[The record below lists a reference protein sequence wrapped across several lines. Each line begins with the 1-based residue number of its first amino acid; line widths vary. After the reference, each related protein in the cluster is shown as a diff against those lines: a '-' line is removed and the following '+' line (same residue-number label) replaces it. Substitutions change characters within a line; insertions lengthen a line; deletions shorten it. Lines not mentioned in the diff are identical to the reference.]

1 MVVMYSLNLLFAV
14 VIYERPH
21 KFDECFQ
28 FEFLHGF
35 PMPKVTN
42 TNCGFMESTFY
53 FSVDVDQYELTLYLP
68 IVIFAKYNS

>member
-14 VIYERPH
+14 VISERPH
-21 KFDECFQ
+21 KFDEFFQ

-42 TNCGFMESTFY
+42 TNSGCMKSTFY
-53 FSVDVDQYELTLYLP
+53 FSADVDQ
-68 IVIFAKYNS
+68 